1 MSSIMKKPKFP
12 KFMSLL
18 YSKGLDVKEFTKIL
32 IDSGYHQYNYNNVRK
47 KLRGD
52 SSLDFEDIVIF
63 SRVMGVKESIFFNLR
78 YTKCIPERDLKRS
91 IS

>member
-1 MSSIMKKPKFP
+1 MSSIMKNPKFP

-18 YSKGLDVKEFTKIL
+18 YSRGLDVKEFTKIL
-32 IDSGYHQYNYNNVRK
+32 IDSGYQQYNYNNVRK

-63 SRVMGVKESIFFNLR
+63 SRVMNVEESIFFNIR
-78 YTKCIPERDLKRS
+78 YTKCKQKQLS
-91 IS
+91 NS

>member
-1 MSSIMKKPKFP
+1 MKNPKFP

-32 IDSGYHQYNYNNVRK
+32 IDSGYQQYNYNNVRR

-63 SRVMGVKESIFFNLR
+63 SRVMNVEESIFFNIR
-78 YTKCIPERDLKRS
+78 YTKCKQKQAYNN
-91 IS
+91 

>member
-1 MSSIMKKPKFP
+1 MSSIMKNPKFP

-32 IDSGYHQYNYNNVRK
+32 IDSGYQQYNYNNVRR

-63 SRVMGVKESIFFNLR
+63 SRVMNVEESIFFNIR
-78 YTKCIPERDLKRS
+78 YTKCKQKTS
-91 IS
+91 V

>member
-18 YSKGLDVKEFTKIL
+18 YSRGLDIKEFTKIL

-52 SSLDFEDIVIF
+52 SSLDFEDIVVF
-63 SRVMGVKESIFFNLR
+63 SRVMNVKESIFFNNQ
-78 YTKCIPERDLKRS
+78 YTKCIPNMN

>member
-1 MSSIMKKPKFP
+1 MSSIMKNPKFP

-18 YSKGLDVKEFTKIL
+18 YSRGLDVKEFTKIL
-32 IDSGYHQYNYNNVRK
+32 IDSGYQQYNYNNVRK

-63 SRVMGVKESIFFNLR
+63 SRVMNVEESIFFNIR
-78 YTKCIPERDLKRS
+78 YTKCKQKQLS
-91 IS
+91 NN